1 MTIEKTTES
10 AEELI
15 DRYSDDPKVAVILAS
30 TFIHARLRTIVNVY
44 LKQRGRSDVSV
55 VNENVDLKPTLKIAY
70 ALGTIT
76 FSEFSML
83 NDLAV
88 KRNNIAHK
96 SKFWRK
102 PKPAQEQTYLRLA
115 TFASSFLRSTGSL
128 KLIHMRLAVRNETN
142 RRNATA
148 K

>member
-55 VNENVDLKPTLKIAY
+55 VNENVDLKPTLKICVCTRNHHLLRVQY
-70 ALGTIT
+70 AQRPGSQEEQYCAQVEVLAEAKASAGT
-76 FSEFSML
+76 
-83 NDLAV
+83 DV
-88 KRNNIAHK
+88 
-96 SKFWRK
+96 
-102 PKPAQEQTYLRLA
+102 P
-115 TFASSFLRSTGSL
+115 
-128 KLIHMRLAVRNETN
+128 
-142 RRNATA
+142 
-148 K
+148 